1 MKTIGIILKKE
12 LKRFFTDYRMLIGI
26 ILPGFLIFALYSVMG
41 NFIGNFAGDDTEITG
56 FSMYVENEPEVL
68 SSLFKEGL
76 KEFEIVYLD
85 EKLEKKE
92 FLEKIE
98 NKELDLYVVYPSNMM
113 ESISNKEIPN
123 IEIYYNSASN
133 ASLTAYTL
141 YNSILNAYED
151 SLTNLF
157 DINNSADTKYDLAKN
172 EDLTVKILTMMLP
185 FLLITFLFS
194 GAMGICSESIAG
206 EKERGTIA
214 TLLVTPTK
222 RSYIVIGKASALGIT
237 ALVSALISFIGLIAS
252 IPKLVGTDLSLSAYN
267 ISTILM
273 LLLVITVTV
282 LLFTVVLTIVSTFAK
297 SVKEASSLSIPVM
310 IVVML
315 LRATSFMGTAAS
327 TNAALYLIPVYGAIQ
342 SLTGILSM
350 SITPLCFSIFLLS
363 SIIYI
368 GLGAFILTKM
378 FNSERIMFNK

>member
-98 NKELDLYVVYPSNMM
+98 NKELDLYVVYPS
-113 ESISNKEIPN
+113 N

-237 ALVSALISFIGLIAS
+237 ALASALISFIGLIAS

-315 LRATSFMGTAAS
+315 LGATSFMGTAAS

>member
-26 ILPGFLIFALYSVMG
+26 ILPGFLIFALYSAMG

-237 ALVSALISFIGLIAS
+237 ALASALISFIGLIAS

-315 LRATSFMGTAAS
+315 LGATSFMGTAAS

-350 SITPLCFSIFLLS
+350 SITPLCFSMFLLS

>member
-206 EKERGTIA
+206 EKERGTI
-214 TLLVTPTK
+214 
-222 RSYIVIGKASALGIT
+222 
-237 ALVSALISFIGLIAS
+237 
-252 IPKLVGTDLSLSAYN
+252 
-267 ISTILM
+267 
-273 LLLVITVTV
+273 
-282 LLFTVVLTIVSTFAK
+282 
-297 SVKEASSLSIPVM
+297 E
-310 IVVML
+310 
-315 LRATSFMGTAAS
+315 
-327 TNAALYLIPVYGAIQ
+327 
-342 SLTGILSM
+342 
-350 SITPLCFSIFLLS
+350 
-363 SIIYI
+363 
-368 GLGAFILTKM
+368 
-378 FNSERIMFNK
+378 

>member
-237 ALVSALISFIGLIAS
+237 ALASALISFIGLIAS

-315 LRATSFMGTAAS
+315 LGATSFMGTAAS

>member
-1 MKTIGIILKKE
+1 M
-12 LKRFFTDYRMLIGI
+12 
-26 ILPGFLIFALYSVMG
+26 S
-41 NFIGNFAGDDTEITG
+41 
-56 FSMYVENEPEVL
+56 
-68 SSLFKEGL
+68 
-76 KEFEIVYLD
+76 
-85 EKLEKKE
+85 
-92 FLEKIE
+92 
-98 NKELDLYVVYPSNMM
+98 
-113 ESISNKEIPN
+113 
-123 IEIYYNSASN
+123 
-133 ASLTAYTL
+133 
-141 YNSILNAYED
+141 
-151 SLTNLF
+151 
-157 DINNSADTKYDLAKN
+157 
-172 EDLTVKILTMMLP
+172 
-185 FLLITFLFS
+185 
-194 GAMGICSESIAG
+194 MGICSESIAG

-237 ALVSALISFIGLIAS
+237 ALASALISFIGLIAS

-315 LRATSFMGTAAS
+315 LGATSFMGTAAS

-350 SITPLCFSIFLLS
+350 SITPLCFSMFLLS

>member
-237 ALVSALISFIGLIAS
+237 ALASALISFIGLIAS

-267 ISTILM
+267 ISTIFM

-315 LRATSFMGTAAS
+315 LGATSFMGTAAS

-350 SITPLCFSIFLLS
+350 SITPLCFSMFLLS